1 MLISKEEWCHTIQPK
16 IITMKVNPFLILGLI
31 VVVSVHLR
39 IGSTLHGSMRMKQL
53 PRGVK
58 TLSQI
63 HAASR
68 HRWGVGSGTI
78 RQISGKN
85 LSIVGAAFHD
95 RLTLYAKSIF
105 MKPQKIGR
113 HISSFNFDKIG
124 PFDYGT

>member
-1 MLISKEEWCHTIQPK
+1 MSENVDFERRMMPHYPAKNHNHFD
-16 IITMKVNPFLILGLI
+16 KVNPFLISGLI

-39 IGSTLHGSMRMKQL
+39 IGSTLHGSMRMKQP

-85 LSIVGAAFHD
+85 FIVVSEQH
-95 RLTLYAKSIF
+95 F
-105 MKPQKIGR
+105 MIG
-113 HISSFNFDKIG
+113 
-124 PFDYGT
+124 